1 MGNIRNLVLGL
12 VLVSLAGCNS
22 AYVYDREQA
31 LAEMAASD
39 FDISSSKMV
48 NYAIDCA
55 AFGFTE
61 ESWNW
66 QNCIA
71 SRAVKDAV
79 DAERRRW
86 QEAQEYNQVWAAYER
101 L

>member
-1 MGNIRNLVLGL
+1 ML
-12 VLVSLAGCNS
+12 SFAGCT
-22 AYVYDREQA
+22 APYVYDREEI
-31 LAEMAASD
+31 LARLAVSD
-39 FDISSSKMV
+39 FDISSQNMV
-48 NYAIDCA
+48 NYAIDCTK
-55 AFGFTE
+55 FGLTE

-86 QEAQEYNQVWAAYER
+86 QEAQEYNQFWDAYER